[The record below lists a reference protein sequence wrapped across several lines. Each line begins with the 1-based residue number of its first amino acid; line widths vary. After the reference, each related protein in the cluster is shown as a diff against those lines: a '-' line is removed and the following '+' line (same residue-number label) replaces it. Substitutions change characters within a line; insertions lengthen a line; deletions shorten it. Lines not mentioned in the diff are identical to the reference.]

1 MEYVR
6 IQIVDLVVKA
16 EIKVQMKVHVA
27 FHVHMTGGVILH
39 LMVLNDVEMHS

>member
-16 EIKVQMKVHVA
+16 EVQMKVHVV

-39 LMVLNDVEMHS
+39 LMVLNDVVMHL